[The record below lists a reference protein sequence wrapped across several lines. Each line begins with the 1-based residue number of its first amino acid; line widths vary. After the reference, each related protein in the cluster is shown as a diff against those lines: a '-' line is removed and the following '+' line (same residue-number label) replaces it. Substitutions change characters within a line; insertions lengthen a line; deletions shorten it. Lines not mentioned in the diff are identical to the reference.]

1 MQPAEIRDLIE
12 ATREVTYFNTGW
24 TGPSPEPVVARMREV
39 FEREVRNG
47 PASLEN
53 LRLSREESDN
63 CRSVVAQL
71 FHAQPDEVM
80 ITHGTTEGVH
90 IALFGYPWQPGD
102 ELVTCSLEHPALAQS
117 ANVIEDKFGV
127 VARRVETPADATE
140 EEQVRLI
147 GDAIGP
153 KTKIVAL
160 SHIQYS
166 CGLRMP
172 IAPIAEIAH
181 RAGALVVID
190 GAQTGGAIDIDAR
203 GLGADFY
210 AISGQKWVLGPQG
223 TGAFYAA
230 SERIREINPLFNT
243 HALADKRAEMGEN
256 AGPPNILQR
265 FRVTSQSTAL
275 VAGFGEA
282 IRLLLDVGFDK
293 VEEHGLELASHLR
306 AGIAAIP
313 GCSTT
318 GPLEGSSTSA
328 LVSVAIE
335 NWAPSQVV
343 EALWDRWRIA
353 ARSVNSPPA
362 VRFSCHV
369 FNTPAEIDRVLNAV
383 EALAKETPPVA
394 AAAAH

>member
-1 MQPAEIRDLIE
+1 MEIAEIRNLIE
-12 ATREVTYFNTGW
+12 ATREVAYFNTGW

-39 FEREVRNG
+39 FDRECVAG

-53 LRLSREESDN
+53 LRLSRAENDST
-63 CRSVVAQL
+63 RSAVAEL
-71 FHAQPDEVM
+71 FHADPDEVM

-117 ANVIEDKFGV
+117 ANVLEDKFGV
-127 VARRVETPADATE
+127 VARRVEVPPSASE

-147 GDAIGP
+147 GEAIGP
-153 KTKIVAL
+153 RTKFVAL

-172 IAPIAEIAH
+172 IGPIAEIAH
-181 RAGALVVID
+181 RAGALVLID

-203 GLGADFY
+203 GIGADFY

-230 SERIREINPLFNT
+230 SEHIREINPLFNS
-243 HALADKRAEMGEN
+243 HALADKRAEMSEN
-256 AGPPNILQR
+256 AGPPNLLQR

-282 IRLLLDVGFDK
+282 IRILQSIGWNT
-293 VEEHGLELASHLR
+293 VEERGIDLAGRMRS
-306 AGIAAIP
+306 GFAAIP
-313 GCSTT
+313 GCTMT
-318 GPLEGSSTSA
+318 GPLEGGTTSA
-328 LVSVAIE
+328 LVSVAVE

-353 ARSVNSPPA
+353 ARAVNSPPA
-362 VRFSCHV
+362 VRFSNHV
-369 FNTPAEIDRVLNAV
+369 FNTENEVDQVLNAV

-394 AAAAH
+394 VASH